1 MPSPSDSAAGRV
13 GTSRAPAGNAGT
25 SPAGAS
31 GAGASRTSASPT
43 RASGDNASRASVGL
57 SAVIISVDETTP
69 RLLTVRRGE
78 ALGLPSTHLDD
89 SVDRT
94 LQQGVRRLVS
104 GETGLAVRYFEQLY
118 TFGDRGRAPGGRELA
133 VAYLALARYQAVG
146 GPNEPSWLSCYDLF
160 PWEDWRSGRPALLDD
175 VILPAIDEWLA
186 ASTLA
191 ELPTRL
197 ERAEL
202 TFGVGHALW
211 DPVRVLDRYELAYE
225 LGIVEEARPAG
236 VGTAASGASA
246 SGTPVTGA
254 LAAGRVASG
263 TPATGTPASGTPAK
277 GTPASGTPASGT
289 AASGTP
295 GTPVSGTPAMGIP
308 LALDHRRIAAAALER
323 LRGKLAYRPVV
334 FEVLPETFTLS
345 RLQQVV
351 EALAGQVL
359 HKQNFRR
366 LVASAN
372 LVEPTG
378 EWDQRTGGRPAEL
391 YRFRREVLRERPA
404 PGLGLRRLGGP

>member
-1 MPSPSDSAAGRV
+1 VPAAPDSPAAG
-13 GTSRAPAGNAGT
+13 
-25 SPAGAS
+25 
-31 GAGASRTSASPT
+31 
-43 RASGDNASRASVGL
+43 ASRASVGL
-57 SAVIISVDETTP
+57 SAVIVSVDETTP
-69 RLLTVRRGE
+69 RLLTIHYRDDGHYGDDG
-78 ALGLPSTHLDD
+78 LGLPSTHLDD
-89 SVDRT
+89 RVDRT

-104 GETGLAVRYFEQLY
+104 GETGLPVRYFEQLY

-133 VAYLALARYQAVG
+133 VAYLALARYQAVH
-146 GPNEPSWLSCYDLF
+146 GPHDPSWLSCYQLF
-160 PWEDWRSGRPALLDD
+160 PWEDWRSGRPALLDT

-186 ASTLA
+186 ASGPEDLA
-191 ELPTRL
+191 TRR

-225 LGIVEEARPAG
+225 LGIVDEAVVAG
-236 VGTAASGASA
+236 AGA
-246 SGTPVTGA
+246 GA
-254 LAAGRVASG
+254 GAGKGRAAGPGAGPGRLERSSRLG
-263 TPATGTPASGTPAK
+263 ELGQLGTGT
-277 GTPASGTPASGT
+277 
-289 AASGTP
+289 
-295 GTPVSGTPAMGIP
+295 P

>member
-1 MPSPSDSAAGRV
+1 VPAAPDSA
-13 GTSRAPAGNAGT
+13 
-25 SPAGAS
+25 
-31 GAGASRTSASPT
+31 
-43 RASGDNASRASVGL
+43 ASRASIGL
-57 SAVIISVDETTP
+57 SAVLISVDETTP
-69 RLLTVRRGE
+69 RLLTVHRGGE
-78 ALGLPSTHLDD
+78 GLGLPASHLDD
-89 SVDRT
+89 RVDRT

-104 GETGLAVRYFEQLY
+104 SETGLPVRYFEQLY
-118 TFGDRGRAPGGRELA
+118 TFGDRGRVPGGRELV
-133 VAYLALARYQAVG
+133 VAYLALARYQAVR
-146 GPNEPSWLSCYDLF
+146 GPNEPNWLSCYELF
-160 PWEDWRSGRPALLDD
+160 PWEDWRSGKPALLDD

-186 ASTLA
+186 GSSPA
-191 ELPTRL
+191 ELPTRR

-202 TFGVGHALW
+202 TFGVGQALW

-225 LGIVEEARPAG
+225 LGIVGEAVAAAAVGGGGAG
-236 VGTAASGASA
+236 AGQG
-246 SGTPVTGA
+246 
-254 LAAGRVASG
+254 AAGRG
-263 TPATGTPASGTPAK
+263 LG
-277 GTPASGTPASGT
+277 
-289 AASGTP
+289 
-295 GTPVSGTPAMGIP
+295 MP

-391 YRFRREVLRERPA
+391 YRFRREVSRERPA

>member
-1 MPSPSDSAAGRV
+1 LPVARTDPA
-13 GTSRAPAGNAGT
+13 RA
-25 SPAGAS
+25 
-31 GAGASRTSASPT
+31 
-43 RASGDNASRASVGL
+43 DVGL
-57 SAVIISVDETTP
+57 NAVIISVDGTTP
-69 RLLTVRRGE
+69 RLLTVERPSRQE
-78 ALGLPSTHLDD
+78 GLPSGHLDD
-89 SVDRT
+89 AADRT
-94 LQQGVRRLVS
+94 LEQGVRRLVS
-104 GETGLAVRYFEQLY
+104 QETGLPVRYFEQLY
-118 TFGDRGRAPGGRELA
+118 TFGDRNRVPGGRSLA
-133 VAYLALARYQAVG
+133 VAYLALVRHQDVRGAAK
-146 GPNEPSWLSCYDLF
+146 PSWRSYYELF
-160 PWEDWRSGRPALLDD
+160 PWEDWRGGQPGALEGTVVPAL
-175 VILPAIDEWLA
+175 EGWLA
-186 ASTLA
+186 SAPPS

-202 TFGVGHALW
+202 TFGLGHARW
-211 DPVRVLDRYELAYE
+211 DPVRVLDRYELLYE
-225 LGIVEEARPAG
+225 LQLVGEAA
-236 VGTAASGASA
+236 
-246 SGTPVTGA
+246 
-254 LAAGRVASG
+254 AAGGR
-263 TPATGTPASGTPAK
+263 
-277 GTPASGTPASGT
+277 
-289 AASGTP
+289 P
-295 GTPVSGTPAMGIP
+295 GPGLGRP

-334 FEVLPETFTLS
+334 FEVLPDTFSLS

>member
-1 MPSPSDSAAGRV
+1 MPAAPDSTAG
-13 GTSRAPAGNAGT
+13 GLASRA
-25 SPAGAS
+25 
-31 GAGASRTSASPT
+31 GAGAS
-43 RASGDNASRASVGL
+43 ASRASVGF

-69 RLLTVRRGE
+69 RLLSVSHGPE
-78 ALGLPSTHLDD
+78 GLGLPSTHLDD
-89 SVDRT
+89 RVDRT

-133 VAYLALARYQAVG
+133 VAYLALARFQAVH
-146 GPNEPSWLSCYDLF
+146 GPNEPRWISCYQLF
-160 PWEDWRSGRPALLDD
+160 PWEDWRSGRPALLDE
-175 VILPAIDEWLA
+175 VILPAIDGWLS
-186 ASTLA
+186 ASTPD
-191 ELPTRL
+191 ELPTRR

-202 TFGVGHALW
+202 TFGVGHSLW

-225 LGIVEEARPAG
+225 LGIVEEAAAAGEAAVAGAVGPRAARPTG
-236 VGTAASGASA
+236 PGS
-246 SGTPVTGA
+246 SGTGSPGTGS
-254 LAAGRVASG
+254 SG
-263 TPATGTPASGTPAK
+263 TGSPGTGSSGIGTPL
-277 GTPASGTPASGT
+277 
-289 AASGTP
+289 
-295 GTPVSGTPAMGIP
+295 V
-308 LALDHRRIAAAALER
+308 LDHRRIAAAALER

-345 RLQQVV
+345 RLQQVI

>member
-1 MPSPSDSAAGRV
+1 VPAAPD
-13 GTSRAPAGNAGT
+13 RAAA
-25 SPAGAS
+25 
-31 GAGASRTSASPT
+31 RTSG
-43 RASGDNASRASVGL
+43 RNASRASVGL

-69 RLLTVRRGE
+69 RLLTVHRGQE
-78 ALGLPSTHLDD
+78 DLSPPLWGLPSTHLDD
-89 SVDRT
+89 RVDRT

-104 GETGLAVRYFEQLY
+104 GETGLPVRYFEQLY
-118 TFGDRGRAPGGRELA
+118 TFGDRDRAPGGRELA
-133 VAYLALARYQAVG
+133 VAYLALARFQAVH
-146 GPNEPSWLSCYDLF
+146 GPNDPNWLGYYELF
-160 PWEDWRSGRPALLDD
+160 PWEDWRSGRPPLLDN

-186 ASTLA
+186 GSGLA
-191 ELPTRL
+191 ELSTRR

-202 TFGVGHALW
+202 TFGVGPALW

-225 LGIVEEARPAG
+225 LGIVEEAGVAGAGAPRAGPAQ
-236 VGTAASGASA
+236 
-246 SGTPVTGA
+246 TG
-254 LAAGRVASG
+254 
-263 TPATGTPASGTPAK
+263 
-277 GTPASGTPASGT
+277 
-289 AASGTP
+289 P
-295 GTPVSGTPAMGIP
+295 GTGVA
-308 LALDHRRIAAAALER
+308 LVLDHRRIAAAALER

-366 LVASAN
+366 LVAAAN